1 MLGHSSR
8 ATKCAANGNLAA
20 TAVVFDTPKSLRP
33 PLRPPLLCLHRTPPS
48 FIPFVSLAS
57 AKLPMSRLHWR
68 LRGELKFEGNL
79 FFLLL
84 FFWTIFENFILLHVA
99 LFVLVQNNNFFL
111 KRKEKQLRFF
121 DDTFLTWK

>member
-20 TAVVFDTPKSLRP
+20 TAIVFDTPKSLRP

-48 FIPFVSLAS
+48 FSPFVSLAS
-57 AKLPMSRLHWR
+57 AKPPMSRLHWR

-79 FFLLL
+79 FFYYY
-84 FFWTIFENFILLHVA
+84 FFGQSSKTILLHVA
-99 LFVLVQNNNFFL
+99 LFLLVQNDNFFL